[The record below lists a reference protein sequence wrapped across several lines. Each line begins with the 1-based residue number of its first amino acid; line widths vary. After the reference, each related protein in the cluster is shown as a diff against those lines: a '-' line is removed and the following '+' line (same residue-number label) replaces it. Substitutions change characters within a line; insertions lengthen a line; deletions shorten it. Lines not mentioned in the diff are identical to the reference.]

1 MTIPYLPG
9 WFDQNKEAIQNI
21 ISAGV
26 RAFNPQLENRMMLQQ
41 LMQNPETVQ
50 RLVDIASTNPEM
62 IQNLYGA
69 QSLGMIQGMG
79 APSSAA
85 QIEQAGREILRTGQ
99 VPETPVGEAAAAQLR
114 FRTPAQKKAEE
125 AALRAQQQQ
134 TDYYTFKLNREQL
147 QAALEDPQIQAR
159 MKGIN
164 DALVQNPDAAALDP
178 VGLAQQY
185 RSGTGDRTALMS
197 QITAMAAA
205 NPVAAELFSESLRTL
220 NSEALQSAVDRRAF
234 ERENAVA
241 QRQEASLDRTLR
253 LQAIDLAKSY
263 GVNLED
269 ALKFV
274 RGEAGG
280 EVVQAAIGADIA
292 TKQRATRLQAL
303 TRLSTQMKDFA
314 KADRG
319 AKADLQ
325 TILNTSLQEI
335 VGMPI
340 RVESTDGNW
349 FSNKTKYKIG
359 NQEITGQQ
367 FEQIIANPEEAMSQ
381 MSRMNQVES
390 MTLEQVDQS
399 LRDLEAARNQLAPAI
414 YEREKALLTR
424 KRQTL
429 SRTRR

>member
-1 MTIPYLPG
+1 
-9 WFDQNKEAIQNI
+9 
-21 ISAGV
+21 
-26 RAFNPQLENRMMLQQ
+26 MLQQ

-85 QIEQAGREILRTGQ
+85 QIEQAGRQILRTGQ

-114 FRTPAQKKAEE
+114 FRTPTQKKTEE
-125 AALRAQQQQ
+125 AALKAQEQQ
-134 TDYYTFKLNREQL
+134 TEYYNFRLTREKLT
-147 QAALEDPQIQAR
+147 AALEDPQIQAK

-164 DALVQNPDAAALDP
+164 DALAQNPDAAALDP

-185 RSGTGDRTALMS
+185 RDGTGDRTELMS
-197 QITAMAAA
+197 KITAMAAA

-220 NSEALQSAVDRRAF
+220 NSDALQSAADRRAL
-234 ERENAVA
+234 ERENAIA
-241 QRQEASLDRTLR
+241 QRQEVSLDRTLR

-399 LRDLEAARNQLAPAI
+399 LRDLEAAKNQLAPAI

>member
-125 AALRAQQQQ
+125 AALKAQQQQ

-147 QAALEDPQIQAR
+147 QAALEDPQTQAR

-220 NSEALQSAVDRRAF
+220 NSEALQSAADRRAF
-234 ERENAVA
+234 ARENAIA
-241 QRQEASLDRTLR
+241 QRQEASLDKTLR

-263 GVNLED
+263 GVNIED

-399 LRDLEAARNQLAPAI
+399 LTELEAARNQLAPAI